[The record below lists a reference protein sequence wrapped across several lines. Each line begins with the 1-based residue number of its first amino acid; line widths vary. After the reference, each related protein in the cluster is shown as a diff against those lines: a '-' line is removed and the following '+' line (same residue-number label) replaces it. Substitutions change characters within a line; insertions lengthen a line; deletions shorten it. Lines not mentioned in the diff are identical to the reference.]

1 MAYIITTSA
10 GFGKT
15 ADTVLAGGGKEA
27 VQSAKKG
34 TLAGAF
40 KAQGIMTETVI
51 TVGSI
56 AATNSSFNQG
66 AQQGGN
72 K

>member
-1 MAYIITTSA
+1 MAYIIASSA

-15 ADTVLAGGGKEA
+15 ADGILAKGANKA
-27 VQSAKKG
+27 VAAAKKG
-34 TLAGAF
+34 TLEGAF
-40 KAQGIMTETVI
+40 EAQGIMTETVI
-51 TVGSI
+51 TVGSV

-66 AQQGGN
+66 AQQAGN

>member
-1 MAYIITTSA
+1 MAYIIASSA

-15 ADTVLAGGGKEA
+15 ADGILADGANKA
-27 VQSAKKG
+27 VAAAKKG
-34 TLAGAF
+34 TLEGAF

-51 TVGSI
+51 TVGSV

-66 AQQGGN
+66 AQQAGN

>member
-1 MAYIITTSA
+1 MAYIIASSA

-15 ADTVLAGGGKEA
+15 ADAVLAGGAEA
-27 VQSAKKG
+27 AVKSAKKG

-51 TVGSI
+51 TVGSV

-66 AQQGGN
+66 AQQAGN

>member
-1 MAYIITTSA
+1 MAYIIASSA

-15 ADTVLAGGGKEA
+15 ADAVLAGGAKAA
-27 VQSAKKG
+27 VKSAKKG

-51 TVGSI
+51 TVGSV
-56 AATNSSFNQG
+56 ATTNSSFNQG
-66 AQQGGN
+66 AQQAGN